1 MKNNRKSDKI
11 TVANIVSIVGIIIM
25 LLTSFMGHSYKS
37 GGEMGWDI
45 LISVSLTSFTAL
57 LLWFMI
63 KAKGAENRLD
73 MWKKIEF
80 ATLAVYIVFAIP
92 ASLYGGIMHFFVVN
106 DSDNKEDIRQAAL
119 ADIKLIEGL
128 INDYKQFETNAIT
141 ITETGLKG
149 VAGFNQSP
157 ATKLAEF
164 MSHYSILRNNSS
176 IENFINNQKDK
187 LIGDTFDSYENQC
200 EERSDEIK
208 NIVDSWNLFKISS
221 VSEKIETLAK
231 NVESDLSKRSEEAK
245 LPKIEVNISG
255 KYDITEDNQEKV
267 FKVFPDLPQGAYNF
281 QFEKRLT
288 EASGMGVIHFLIVIL
303 IHILI
308 LFNYIFAY
316 RTSTLEIR
324 KNINDGGGTTL

>member
-1 MKNNRKSDKI
+1 MKKNRKSDKI
-11 TVANIVSIVGIIIM
+11 TVANIVSIVGITIL
-25 LLTSFMGHSYKS
+25 LLTSFIGHSYKS

-45 LISVSLTSFTAL
+45 IISVSLTSFTVL

-73 MWKKIEF
+73 RWRKIEY

-106 DSDNKEDIRQAAL
+106 DNKKEIREAAI
-119 ADIKLIEGL
+119 ADIELIEGL
-128 INDYKQFETNAIT
+128 INEYRQFETDAIT

-157 ATKLAEF
+157 TTNLAEF
-164 MSHYSILRNNSS
+164 MSRNSINRSVLGT
-176 IENFINNQKDK
+176 IEYFIGLQKEK
-187 LIGDTFDSYENQC
+187 LIGDGLSSYEEQC
-200 EERSDEIK
+200 EDRCDEIK
-208 NIVDSWNLFKISS
+208 DIVEGWNLFKISS

-231 NVESDLSKRSEEAK
+231 DVETDLSRRSREAE
-245 LPKIEVNISG
+245 LPKIEVNIKG
-255 KYDITEDNQEKV
+255 KYDITEENQEKV
-267 FKVFPDLPQGAYNF
+267 FKIFPDLPQGAYAF
-281 QFEKRLT
+281 QFKKQLT
-288 EASGMGVIHFLIVIL
+288 EAYGMDFMDILTVIL
-303 IHILI
+303 IHVLI

-324 KNINDGGGTTL
+324 KNTNDGGGRTL

>member
-106 DSDNKEDIRQAAL
+106 DSHNKEDIRQAAL

-164 MSHYSILRNNSS
+164 MSYYSILRNDSS
-176 IENFINNQKDK
+176 IKYFIENQENK
-187 LIGDTFDSYENQC
+187 LIGDAFRLYEYQC

-324 KNINDGGGTTL
+324 KNTNDGGGATL